1 MVLRNELINDS
12 GTKSPDLAT
21 AARHYWQE
29 RARRFAGEG
38 AGLRAI
44 CSYGMPEFYN
54 RYIHLTQ
61 RLALAP
67 WLRIQPGTR
76 VLEIGCGVGRWSLLL
91 ARRGARVT
99 GIDIAEAM
107 VEEAR
112 MRAGRAQLDDRCDF
126 LTADLTSLDLGAR
139 YERILCVTVLQH
151 IIEEAR
157 FQTAIDRL
165 AAHLLPGG
173 RIIMLEA
180 APSSEVTRCD
190 SAIFRARTFSQ
201 YRTALSQAG
210 LHCEAVTGV
219 DPMPLKTLFLPW
231 YKRLPRPLALA
242 GLATVTALSLP
253 ADAVAGRLLANASW
267 HKVFVATSNGLER
280 GQRL

>member
-1 MVLRNELINDS
+1 MRDDLTNNSDA
-12 GTKSPDLAT
+12 KSPDIVAP
-21 AARHYWQE
+21 ARHYWEE
-29 RARRFAGEG
+29 RAQRFAGEG

-67 WLRIQPGTR
+67 WLRRIQPGTR

-112 MRAGRAQLDDRCDF
+112 VRASRAQLEDRCDF
-126 LTADLTSLDLGAR
+126 LTADLASLDLGSR
-139 YERILCVTVLQH
+139 FERILCVTVLQH
-151 IIEEAR
+151 IMDEAR
-157 FQTAIDRL
+157 FQAAIDRL
-165 AAHLLPGG
+165 SAHLSPGG
-173 RIIMLEA
+173 LIIMLEA
-180 APSSEVTRCD
+180 APSSEIARCD

-201 YRTALSQAG
+201 YREALSKAG
-210 LHCEAVTGV
+210 LRCETVSGV
-219 DPMPLKTLFLPW
+219 DPMPLKVLFLPW

-267 HKVFVATSNGLER
+267 HKVFVATSNGLE
-280 GQRL
+280 GE